1 LLVKFE
7 SCEVYRAIYLEYL
20 TVKELTDKIVQ
31 RMEIQKPV
39 SNVLRKITPK
49 DSSKPVIIVEV
60 NDEVIQDM
68 NEEQDIHIETENTD
82 DDSVNLILNF

>member
-1 LLVKFE
+1 MVKFG
-7 SCEVYRAIYLEYL
+7 SCEVYRAIYLENL

-39 SNVLRKITPK
+39 LNVLRKVTSK
-49 DSSKPVIIVEV
+49 DKSKPVMIVEV

-68 NEEQDIHIETENTD
+68 NEEQDIHIETEQSDN
-82 DDSVNLILNF
+82 DSVNLILNF